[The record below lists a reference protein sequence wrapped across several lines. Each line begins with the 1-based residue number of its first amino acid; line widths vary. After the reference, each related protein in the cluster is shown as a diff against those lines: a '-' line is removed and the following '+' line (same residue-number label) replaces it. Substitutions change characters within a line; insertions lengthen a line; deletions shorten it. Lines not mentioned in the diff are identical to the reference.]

1 MTDNS
6 DFMARYLP
14 PDYPER
20 RQPAAPAPGDTE
32 DVSIPD
38 PRMPEPG
45 PAPQPRMGPP
55 QPPRYEFAPP
65 GGDEFGPHARPLPPP
80 PGIGQQPYAG
90 PYAGQS
96 AALGTRDRWDDGAA
110 NGWPIDQSPAP
121 IPPRPQFHEPVEE
134 PVEQWQPAVDAVDR
148 WAPRADT
155 AAPVTPA
162 RHIQVDEVVKRRR
175 PPATMGWRKAV
186 YTSTGTLVNLG
197 AGPHER
203 KLRDWTK
210 QIRCNIAGN
219 YQIATV
225 SVKGGVGKTRITA
238 GVGTLFA
245 QVRGERVIAIDAD
258 TTYGGLGRFVDPTK
272 TATVREYLADHRPV
286 THPRTRLY
294 TGLNAQGLE
303 ALASHQNVASE
314 FDFDKKALDETLGRT
329 RRIYQLCL
337 VDSAEMENDVF
348 KAVLSASDALMIVG
362 SCNAAG
368 LLAVETTVEWL
379 AARRGHELLQRSV
392 IVLND
397 THRSLNKKF
406 VSHVNET
413 VGKRVKAVKVIPW
426 DAHLRDADTLDFPA
440 LRKRTELA
448 FMELAAELAGGFP
461 SAGALTG

>member
-1 MTDNS
+1 M
-6 DFMARYLP
+6 
-14 PDYPER
+14 
-20 RQPAAPAPGDTE
+20 Q
-32 DVSIPD
+32 
-38 PRMPEPG
+38 
-45 PAPQPRMGPP
+45 
-55 QPPRYEFAPP
+55 
-65 GGDEFGPHARPLPPP
+65 
-80 PGIGQQPYAG
+80 
-90 PYAGQS
+90 
-96 AALGTRDRWDDGAA
+96 
-110 NGWPIDQSPAP
+110 
-121 IPPRPQFHEPVEE
+121 E

-148 WAPRADT
+148 WAPRADPA

-162 RHIQVDEVVKRRR
+162 RPIQVDEVVKKRR

-203 KLRDWTK
+203 QLRDWTK
-210 QIRCNIAGN
+210 QIRSNIAGN

-225 SVKGGVGKTRITA
+225 SVKGGVGKTKVTA

-258 TTYGGLGRFVDPTK
+258 TTYGGLGVFVDPTK
-272 TATVREYLADHRPV
+272 TATVREYLADRRPV

-294 TGLNAQGLE
+294 TGVNAQGLE
-303 ALASHQNVASE
+303 VLASHQNVASE
-314 FDFDKKALDETLGRT
+314 FEFDKKALDETLGRT

-337 VDSAEMENDVF
+337 VDTAEMQNDVF

-368 LLAVETTVEWL
+368 LRAVETTVEWL

-397 THRSLNKKF
+397 AGRSLNKRF
-406 VSHVNET
+406 VSHVNQT

-440 LRKRTELA
+440 LRKGTQLA

-461 SAGALTG
+461 TAGALTG